1 VLVAENVR
9 AAGRH
14 TPLVPPTSLRAE
26 RGELLLVRAAS
37 PLTRTG
43 LALML
48 TGRMKPGEGA
58 ISWDGEGS
66 RRALRRRSAV
76 VDSPGVNAME
86 SHMRVRDYASEMLS
100 YLRPSPLRGTG
111 VEAWLAEH
119 GLEDLDDL
127 WDEELTGEQRLRLAC
142 ALAGADDAEL
152 LVFDTPS
159 RHGEGSETPE
169 AWLDR
174 LLELAQDE
182 DRPRAVVAT
191 VPGIPAGWSGP
202 AVEVG
207 SAPPPEA
214 DPEPEPEPEP
224 EEDETAAEA
233 AAEETEDPDAAR
245 PGTSS
250 PEPGADADPASPRH
264 AASRTQN
271 PS

>member
-1 VLVAENVR
+1 MLVAENVR

-14 TPLVPPTSLRAE
+14 TPLVPPTSLRAA

-48 TGRMKPGEGA
+48 AGRMKPGEGA
-58 ISWDGEGS
+58 ISWDGDGS
-66 RRALRRRSAV
+66 RRSLRRRSAV

-86 SHMRVRDYASEMLS
+86 PHMRVRDYASEMLS

-111 VEAWLAEH
+111 IGPWLSEH

-142 ALAGADDAEL
+142 ALAQADDTAEL

-159 RHGEGSETPE
+159 RHGEGSETPD
-169 AWLDR
+169 AWLGR
-174 LLELAQDE
+174 LLELAE
-182 DRPRAVVAT
+182 AEERPRAVVAT
-191 VPGIPAGWSGP
+191 VPGIPADWAGP

-207 SAPPPEA
+207 SAPPPDA
-214 DPEPEPEPEP
+214 EPGP
-224 EEDETAAEA
+224 EEDEAGAAFSEPEA
-233 AAEETEDPDAAR
+233 ADSAGPGSADA
-245 PGTSS
+245 
-250 PEPGADADPASPRH
+250 GAATAPADPASPRH
-264 AASRTQN
+264 AASRIDN

>member
-159 RHGEGSETPE
+159 RHGEGSETPD

-214 DPEPEPEPEP
+214 DPEPEPE
-224 EEDETAAEA
+224 EDERAAEA
-233 AAEETEDPDAAR
+233 AAEEAEDPDAAR

-250 PEPGADADPASPRH
+250 PEPGADADPTSPRH